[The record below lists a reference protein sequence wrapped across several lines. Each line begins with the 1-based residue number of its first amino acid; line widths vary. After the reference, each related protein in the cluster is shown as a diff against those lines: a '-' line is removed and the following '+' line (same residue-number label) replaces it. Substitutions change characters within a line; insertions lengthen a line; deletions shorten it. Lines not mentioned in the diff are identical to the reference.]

1 MTTTLNEI
9 MLARPLRTAQS
20 SSLPPVVETIREA
33 LKMIACLDRA
43 SRATLHWRLAL
54 NVLEYAQMVKDP
66 EVIELATDAVENA
79 LSSDN
84 WLAHI

>member
-1 MTTTLNEI
+1 
-9 MLARPLRTAQS
+9 
-20 SSLPPVVETIREA
+20 
-33 LKMIACLDRA
+33 MIACLDRA